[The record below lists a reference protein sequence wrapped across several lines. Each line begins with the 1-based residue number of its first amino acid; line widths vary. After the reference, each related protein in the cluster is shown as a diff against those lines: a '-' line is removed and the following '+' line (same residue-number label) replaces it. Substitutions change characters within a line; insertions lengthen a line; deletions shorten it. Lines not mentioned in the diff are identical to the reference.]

1 MLKWFDATD
10 AVAFGKKMAEEV
22 IRIVPL
28 DQGRA
33 RPKNQAKQDDKFRRA
48 ILRASELRSKV
59 QLNVYT
65 KARCAN
71 TLRWTLLDKG
81 YGKPFVEEVVRLVVT
96 RL

>member
-10 AVAFGKKMAEEV
+10 AIAFGKKMAEEV

-28 DQGRA
+28 DQSRG
-33 RPKNQAKQDDKFRRA
+33 RPKKQAKQDDKFRRA
-48 ILRASELRSKV
+48 ILRASELRTKV
-59 QLNVYT
+59 HLNVYT

-71 TLRWTLLDKG
+71 ALRWALLDKG
-81 YGKPFVEEVVRLVVT
+81 YAKPFVEEVVRLVVT